1 MAQAYGEN
9 LKQAMDTLRTHKLRS
24 ALTVFGVVLGVSVIM
39 LVAAL
44 MTGFDQKVQENVKQF
59 GADTAFIT
67 KWDQGR
73 HGGPP
78 PLEERQRK
86 PLTIEDAKAIQE
98 RCPAVKNVTTFSDDE
113 LGSCPHRAYES
124 WASVGHRFPRR
135 AAELRRG
142 LRQRGDP

>member
-1 MAQAYGEN
+1 MAQSYGEN
-9 LKQAMDTLRTHKLRS
+9 LKQALDTLRTHKLRS

-39 LVAAL
+39 LVAARIE
-44 MTGFDQKVQENVKQF
+44 GFDQKIQENINQF

-86 PLTIEDAKAIQE
+86 PMTVEDAQALKE
-98 RCPAVKNVTTFSDDE
+98 SCPAVKNITAFLQTRWDQ
-113 LGSCPHRAYES
+113 
-124 WASVGHRFPRR
+124 GHTVRTK
-135 AAELRRG
+135 AG
-142 LRQRGDP
+142 

>member
-1 MAQAYGEN
+1 MEQAYNEN
-9 LKQAMDTLRTHKLRS
+9 LRQALDTLRTHKLRS

-44 MTGFDQKVQENVKQF
+44 ISGFDQKVQENINQY

-86 PLTIEDAKAIQE
+86 PLTLEDAKALQDS
-98 RCPAVKNVTTFSDDE
+98 CPAVKNVTAFLMT
-113 LGSCPHRAYES
+113 R
-124 WASVGHRFPRR
+124 W
-135 AAELRRG
+135 
-142 LRQRGDP
+142 